1 MKKTLLALT
10 VVASV
15 IVSGSVMAAG
25 EWTDNAPS
33 GSVSLGGTVTVTN
46 PVVWQWKV
54 GVDKTDFSNETL
66 QMTNNK
72 KELAITVNQDIPIV
86 AAKLK
91 NAVAGADF
99 DQPNTFPKVSFTSNG
114 NPVTPVYGSAGNSTM
129 TLQLLNP
136 TDQSSLGTLTAN
148 VRAAAAVAIANTNG
162 TYETKGVSGDVGA
175 PLEGAISSNLSNLI
189 WGGESSTNI
198 SSKFG
203 APTLTD
209 IKQQVKDFLGVSD
222 ANFSDDLAN
231 IWFISRNSDDTKVKA
246 YAYSYGMGIENG
258 KQLQLHFDKPVE
270 QATQWIA
277 PLTVN
282 VSYQ

>member
-10 VVASV
+10 VIASV
-15 IVSGSVMAAG
+15 AVSNAAIAAG
-25 EWTDNAPS
+25 EWADNATS

-72 KELAITVNQDIPIV
+72 KELEITVNQDIPIV

-99 DQPNTFPKVSFTSNG
+99 DQPSTFPKVSFSSNG
-114 NPVTPVYGSAGNSTM
+114 KPVTPVYGSAGNSTM
-129 TLQLLNP
+129 TLQLLNSA
-136 TDQSSLGTLTAN
+136 DQSALGTLTAN
-148 VRAAAAVAIANTNG
+148 VRAAAAVALANTDG
-162 TYETKGVSGDVGA
+162 TYETKGVSGNVGA

-189 WGGESSTNI
+189 WGGESATNI

-203 APTLTD
+203 APTLNE
-209 IKQQVKDFLGVSD
+209 IRQQVKDFLGVSD
-222 ANFSDDLAN
+222 ASFTDDYSNL
-231 IWFISRNSDDTKVKA
+231 WFISRNSDDTKVKA

-270 QATQWIA
+270 QATQWTA
-277 PLTVN
+277 PLTVS